1 MTITNIQTTE
11 VSYYPSFVSSCTL
24 PLTFSLL
31 VILSEQSHVRPVVAA
46 DMALKCNA
54 KKLILN
60 HVSSQFLPIRATFH
74 KYVNQ
79 DIRLDWELLDE
90 VSLDT

>member
-11 VSYYPSFVSSCTL
+11 VSNYPPYSFWIL

-31 VILSEQSHVRPVVAA
+31 VILSEQRHVRPVVAA